1 MSTEVVKMLTSI
13 RSRTLKALPMT
24 PQTSFARVPFSF
36 RREKKPGLYKML
48 VKIFTKW
55 RKYKETYMPKNL
67 RDFMNEVAFII

>member
-36 RREKKPGLYKML
+36 RREKKPGLYKNVGQNL
-48 VKIFTKW
+48 
-55 RKYKETYMPKNL
+55 YKMEETQGDVHAQEL
-67 RDFMNEVAFII
+67 A